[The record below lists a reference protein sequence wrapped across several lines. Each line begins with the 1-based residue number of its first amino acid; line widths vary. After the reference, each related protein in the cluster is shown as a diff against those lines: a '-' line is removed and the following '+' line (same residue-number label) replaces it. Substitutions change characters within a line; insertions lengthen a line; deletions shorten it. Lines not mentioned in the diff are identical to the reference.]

1 MPKIHREVR
10 NIRAKGTLCTLDS
23 RWLDVTEDTEK
34 PQHAQADSAAGCLY
48 MGSESCL
55 QKPGNNAR

>member
-10 NIRAKGTLCTLDS
+10 NIRAKGILCTLNS
-23 RWLDVTEDTEK
+23 RWLDVTEDTDK

-48 MGSESCL
+48 TGSESYL
-55 QKPGNNAR
+55 QKLGSNAR